1 MLALVIGGAASGK
14 SEVAEATAARLADD
28 RGARGGVVYLA
39 TMVDDGTPAAAA
51 RIARHEAL
59 RAGRGFVVREAA
71 RNLDARLA
79 DDASLAGAVV
89 LLEGLG
95 TLAAN
100 EMFADVAAPRPARE
114 VAGAVCRQVAWLAAR
129 AGSLVVVSDDVTAS
143 GERLAD
149 AATMAYVEALAE
161 VNLRVARAADAV
173 TEVVCGIAVARKG
186 AMLHARA

>member
-14 SEVAEATAARLADD
+14 SEVAEATAVRLADD

-71 RNLDARLA
+71 RDLDARLA
-79 DDASLAGAVV
+79 GDASLAGAVV

-95 TLAAN
+95 TLVAN

-114 VAGAVCRQVAWLAAR
+114 VVDAVSRQVAWLAAR

-143 GERLAD
+143 GERPAD
-149 AATMAYVEALAE
+149 AATRAYVEALAE

-173 TEVVCGIAVARKG
+173 AEVVCGIAVARKG
-186 AMLHARA
+186 AMPHARA

>member
-14 SEVAEATAARLADD
+14 SEVAEAAAARLAGD
-28 RGARGGVVYLA
+28 RGARGDVVYLA

-71 RNLDARLA
+71 RDLDARLA
-79 DDASLAGAVV
+79 GDASLAGAVV

-95 TLAAN
+95 TLVAN

-114 VAGAVCRQVAWLAAR
+114 VADAVSRQVAWLAAR
-129 AGSLVVVSDDVTAS
+129 AGSLVVVSDDVMAS
-143 GERLAD
+143 GERPVD
-149 AATMAYVEALAE
+149 AATRAYVEALAA

-173 TEVVCGIAVARKG
+173 TEVVCGIVVARKG
-186 AMLHARA
+186 AMPHARA